1 MKRTVTVLLLVAAS
15 AAFAAPQRAQWTEI
29 GHGAGGSLAYETTTL
44 KHQGSRVLVWVRL
57 TYIPDQHDA
66 TGTYDG
72 QLYHVSIDCANDMI
86 GFRGVSNT
94 LRGVTVSSSDLQTDG
109 DQIEPDSVF
118 YYVEQAA
125 CK

>member
-1 MKRTVTVLLLVAAS
+1 M
-15 AAFAAPQRAQWTEI
+15 
-29 GHGAGGSLAYETTTL
+29 
-44 KHQGSRVLVWVRL
+44 LVWVRL

-118 YYVEQAA
+118 YYVEQAV